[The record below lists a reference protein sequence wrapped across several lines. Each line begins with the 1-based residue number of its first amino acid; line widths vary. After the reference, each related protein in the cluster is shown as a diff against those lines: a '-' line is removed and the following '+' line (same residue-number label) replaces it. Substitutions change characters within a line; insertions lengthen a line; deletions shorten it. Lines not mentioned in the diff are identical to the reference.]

1 MVMIPPHSPQK
12 QSLRC
17 DSIHRRHTIV
27 TETPMFTG
35 V

>member
-12 QSLRC
+12 QSSRC
-17 DSIHRRHTIV
+17 DYIHRCHTIV
-27 TETPMFTG
+27 TETPMFAG